1 MFGKNNKKMR
11 DLEQREKVTYY
22 GIRKFSVGVVSVAIS
37 AAFLLSGQTR
47 YVLADEQPAIESR
60 NDKQLVISK
69 QEHADDGVNSKA
81 NNTQSVS
88 KQATNTQLVT
98 GQVVHTSFP
107 KGVANQTTSSFV
119 DSATQRK
126 ENNAENQNA
135 IKVVNGYDSTDKNP
149 SGAQVQKAAPVA
161 EKHSDKTQ
169 SAKEQTDSHADK
181 TKANQSEKDEKGSTS
196 KRMTEAQRKDLTQAV
211 QSLKQQIEGLK
222 TEDKKAVEEIVAAY
236 IGAQAVLSDVNVN
249 QTVGH
254 AALESLKRTQSLA
267 KQLVTLSHFQ
277 SRSAQTGDKYDV
289 SDILNRASAHLR
301 QERSIGQAQGN
312 REYNE
317 KLLGSYTELG
327 GGGSGY
333 DLYTQIFRNK
343 RNGLFGQ
350 DPNFD
355 GMNISNAER
364 DVWARVTPLED
375 GSGYSWEINF
385 NLGRNEH
392 QHPKY
397 FFTVPKNQ
405 KITKAT
411 VIYRENDDKYKT
423 FAANGENALKTIF
436 RDDIKRIE
444 DTQAEFSDDLNKTPG
459 DDGNF
464 ASLVYPANNGKW
476 VNQREITD
484 PKMHPEWKDRLDQDA
499 KRRDQLISKIKD
511 NSQTVYF
518 IQPHNGKNGYSVRFE
533 TKGRLERDKNT
544 RKYYLAGFRSQEYN
558 TYNLTLQMYG
568 RLDSDISVIEK
579 YPLHVRRNGR
589 FYINQG
595 KAINCDNVYRLKEN
609 GQKVDFSF
617 WGDIDK
623 AKREGKYKPGD
634 FGKFSD
640 AKGEDLIDSGYMV
653 LNGGKNGQDAHS
665 DIGKLDLNRYLAGE
679 HSDSWKD
686 PSGKAKW
693 GEGDLTWTVYDN
705 KGHEHLLSDANTP
718 GVNHF
723 QFKRMQTVNGKTE
736 TELYN
741 IMFVIKP
748 KTPSLSQEERVGKR
762 LPLKLTNAAG
772 TYKNLVASNGTKGVP
787 MVLYKNVN
795 GRFEPMQE
803 EYKETVTET
812 TYNDQ
817 GKPTTIKKQ
826 VTKKRDLQVLANDK
840 GEAVFK
846 NILIED
852 GATYAVKTVVYEK
865 QEYIDQDG
873 STKQKVE
880 SDLSNEHLAK
890 IYTPTLAET
899 EKTAVNDAVNV
910 QKNDTDNLLTPEEAN
925 EIKSKII
932 KNLKGKFGKDYDK
945 EVENV
950 QVITKKVERN
960 KNAFPEAYDANKLLG
975 NQDTAEAGDAF
986 IWYRDGGVVK
996 ITRDLTIRMK
1006 PAEVKPLEGNS
1017 VQAGAT
1023 KIKLANFSTGAEGI
1037 TLFGKDYKQ
1046 SQLKLENG
1054 KWTIDSAHNAAG
1066 IQSVD
1071 KNADGTLTV
1080 TFNESLN
1087 QGTRIITQVTD
1098 GKDDK
1103 KPFRSEVKQA
1113 AVVARTDKAIYPKQV
1128 TAGVSQWNK
1137 DTKKLTD
1144 AAKKKVIADLEQ
1156 KITGLNG
1163 NVKVTINDEL
1173 ISLGDTHFISV
1184 NATYPDGNKDSRS
1197 VQLILTDDVPA
1208 KVTMKATDNKVT
1220 VQNQV
1225 ITVQAN
1231 QAFSFQASAVDEHSH
1246 IVHDVRTENR
1256 PSWLNSNEGTAQ
1268 SEYNAA
1274 THNQRNT
1281 KGSDKVPYV
1290 VTLSGT
1296 APMKPGTHVFTVKT
1310 WDGANPENSGSQ
1322 QVTLKV
1328 EARPLTGA
1336 TQTVEVNDTN
1346 ALSKLTPESFV
1357 PQNVKTGLG
1366 NGVTYTWN
1374 NGKAPTNATI
1384 NTTGQTV
1391 EIQATF
1397 ADHSPSTT
1405 IQGKLIVQDTK
1416 LAQLD
1421 VVAEKG
1427 AKVEHG
1433 TAVQT
1438 VATNVQNF
1446 PGNPPTLTTYV
1457 NEPMIVHVKVKDNS
1471 NKITD
1476 AKLNGNSSFVQS
1488 DDREYQKNNRAKK
1501 GSAKDPYTIT
1511 FTGTP
1516 TTKGTKNTRIDTWD
1530 GANTQG
1536 WVPLN
1541 IVTKEQAAQFD
1552 GQAVSGD
1559 TQRVEVNASTADLK
1573 PENFVSAA
1581 TKALYKKATGG
1592 VTYTFTQGKLTN
1604 NTVTSGQGQ
1613 DVSITAT
1620 FSDHSTR
1627 TITGKLVVFD
1637 QTNPTA
1643 DITVSSTALG
1653 QAPHI
1658 EDKNGV
1664 KEVHVYGTEDFT
1676 IKVQAHDNSGKVAE
1690 IALVQNGK
1698 PGSYPFPLTSQT
1710 SGVGSSAQP
1719 KVLTL
1724 TGATGKNTN
1733 NQSDSTQ
1740 LSEGAQWNNRAIQV
1754 KDGSNHT
1761 TIINLRVINH
1771 QQTTKY
1777 DPQVQAVT
1785 VKASAKAL
1793 PEAKSAISNVKSLP
1807 NGAQYTWVNGSPVT
1821 QSGKRQVKVTYPDGS
1836 SDTVDVTVTYQDD
1849 VAPTITFPTSH
1860 TYEGVAVT
1868 HFYRGEPVDIT
1879 IHATDAD
1886 SNMKKLWLSNGDI
1899 HRTERQI
1906 GEDIKGLNVQSQL
1919 NGKNASYHIT
1929 GTVPTDFDDRY
1940 TVGNNQ
1946 AVGAKKFTRLFNAED
1961 QNGNKSAID
1970 NSTKFMYIVHER
1982 AEKYTASYG
1991 QLPITVG
1998 TKSASHSSI
2007 EFKDISKGR
2016 LFAGE
2021 VANSSY
2027 KAVEKT
2033 VDKPNGTTFTLMN
2046 PVDGVQIDSTTGKL
2060 TLQGQAKQVGQT
2072 IPIKVKVTYSDKSF
2086 DIVDVSMKIRDDI
2099 PADVQY
2105 EAGKG
2110 SQVNG
2115 TTVTVYANEAFEF
2128 KANVTDNTGIVYDAE
2143 YNGDNLSWLNNDKQT
2158 YQAKYKQD
2166 TNGKRNTLGSKEHP
2180 YVLTFTGTAPN
2191 VKNTTHQGKIRTW
2204 DYQDAN
2210 SGAESGFTLVVKSQ
2224 SENYT
2229 DHSDLKSKLQG
2240 TSQDV
2245 EVNNEHPVQPNAEQS
2260 VSQTTKEM
2268 LKDKGVTY
2276 SWKTNHVPDTQTVG
2290 EKTGIVVVTFKD
2302 GSTLDISN
2310 AKVNV
2315 KDTVK
2320 PVITGWSISSDWKGE
2335 QPEIEDKNGVKEIH
2349 VYGTENF
2356 TLTVRATDNSGLV
2369 QSIGVV
2375 HNGKAGTLG
2384 FTTKDTL
2391 TGTGTTADP
2400 KQLTMIGATGPNIKD
2415 KDGYS
2420 NRTFKVTD
2428 AAGNS
2433 VEQQFKIVVHQQ
2445 TTKYEA
2451 TVAAGVIEKDYGAT
2465 LTEEEI
2471 KAKVSVPQYSQ
2482 GKPAYQVSLA
2492 GKLPST
2498 TSAGNH
2504 QVDVKV
2510 TYPDGSTDIVQVPVS
2525 IKAQPQKDAYELTY
2539 APEQVEPGKSL
2550 TTQVPTLKKGNE
2562 TIASQTGIVTSYS
2575 IAEDLKT
2582 KGYSVTN
2589 EGRLTI
2595 PASESATKVGQK
2607 LAIAVQVTYRDG
2619 TTENT
2624 IAQVS
2629 VTSPNKIDRTND
2641 KNAPIPSG
2649 YLRVTLQAGEG
2660 TIYQGDAQAK
2670 TYDVK
2675 VNTALESADYPQ
2687 VTSQANYRPYQWSV
2701 AAGTLITETMDPD
2714 KNNQVTI
2721 ESTAT
2726 LKTAVTIEP
2735 RYGTEKGAIGETII
2749 IGSPTFYKEN
2759 NGQVTTDVDQVLDRR
2774 MQYTLD
2780 KANDHVTIDA
2790 STGVIHYTPIASELN
2805 GKDEETVTI
2814 PVTVTYD
2821 DRSIDK
2827 VNVTVTIKRAT
2838 SAEPTVSTV
2847 HTQSKE
2853 ISGTGVDGSTVKVTI
2868 PGVDQPIETTVA
2880 NGKWSVNVPTGKKL
2894 TAGEKI
2900 QVTQTEVD
2908 KKVSGT
2914 VEKAISKAKA
2924 EDYVTPVKT
2933 TVNNPS
2939 QLTEEDKGKIKT
2951 AIKTSNPEIKAD
2963 DKITIG
2969 DNGNT
2974 TIEFPDGSKK
2984 VTPTKDLVVERATS
2998 AEPTV
3003 STVHTQSKEIS
3014 GTGVDGSTVKV
3025 TIPGVDQP
3033 IETTV
3038 ANGKWSV
3045 NVPTGKKLTAGE
3057 KIQVTQTEPNKK
3069 PKVKTVKVVGVI
3081 YRHGDPLVNEKPMF
3095 NYQTENP
3102 DYTVPNGEDPLGI
3115 HQTSQQKQTTDNLSQ
3130 LEANQRVKA
3139 ASRKKVL
3146 PNTGSHASQT
3156 WGGWILTLGGLI
3168 TLLAGKKRKKED
3180 E

>member
-60 NDKQLVISK
+60 NNKQLVISK
-69 QEHADDGVNSKA
+69 QEQADDGVNSKA

-98 GQVVHTSFP
+98 GQ
-107 KGVANQTTSSFV
+107 
-119 DSATQRK
+119 
-126 ENNAENQNA
+126 
-135 IKVVNGYDSTDKNP
+135 TDKIS
-149 SGAQVQKAAPVA
+149 SGAQVKKAAPVA

-169 SAKEQTDSHADK
+169 SAKEQTDSLADK

-355 GMNISNAER
+355 GMNISNAEK

-375 GSGYSWEINF
+375 GSGYSWEIHF
-385 NLGRNEH
+385 NLGRNDH

-411 VIYRENDDKYKT
+411 VVYRENDDKYKT

-436 RDDIKRIE
+436 QSDIKRIE

-476 VNQREITD
+476 VNQHEITD

-499 KRRDQLISKIKD
+499 KRRNQLINKIKD

-533 TKGRLERDKNT
+533 TKGPLERDKNT

-812 TYNDQ
+812 TYNEQ

-826 VTKKRDLQVLANDK
+826 VTKKRDLQVVANDK

-880 SDLSNEHLAK
+880 SDLSKEYLAK

-910 QKNDTDNLLTPEEAN
+910 QKHDTDNLLTSEEAN

-932 KNLKGKFGKDYDK
+932 KNLKTKFGKDYDK

-1006 PAEVKPLEGNS
+1006 PAEVKPLVGNS

-1023 KIKLANFSTGAEGI
+1023 KIKLANFATGAEGI
-1037 TLFGKDYKQ
+1037 TIFRKEFKQ
-1046 SQLKLENG
+1046 SQLKLKNG
-1054 KWTIDSAHNAAG
+1054 KWTIDPTHNNAG

-1087 QGTRIITQVTD
+1087 QGTTIITQVTD
-1098 GKDDK
+1098 GNDDK

-1113 AVVARTDKAIYPKQV
+1113 AVVARTDKATYPQQV

-1144 AAKKKVIADLEQ
+1144 EAKKKVIADLEQ

-1163 NVKVTINDEL
+1163 NVKVTINDQL

-1184 NATYPDGNKDSRS
+1184 NATYPDGNQDSHS

-1246 IVHDVRTENR
+1246 VVHDVRTENR
-1256 PSWLNSNEGTAQ
+1256 PSWLNSNEGTVQ
-1268 SEYNAA
+1268 SDYNKA
-1274 THNQRNT
+1274 TNKKRNT
-1281 KGSDKVPYV
+1281 KGSDKAPYV

-1457 NEPMIVHVKVKDNS
+1457 NEPMTVHVKVTDNS
-1471 NKITD
+1471 NKVTD

-1488 DDREYQKNNRAKK
+1488 NDREYQKNNRSKK

-1516 TTKGTKNTRIDTWD
+1516 TTKGTNNTRIDTWD

-1559 TQRVEVNASTADLK
+1559 TQRVEVNASTTNLK

-1604 NTVTSGQGQ
+1604 NTVTSAQGQ

-1785 VKASAKAL
+1785 VKASTKAL
-1793 PEAKSAISNVKSLP
+1793 PEAKSAISNVKALP

-1836 SDTVDVTVTYQDD
+1836 SDTVDVIVTYQDD

-1879 IHATDAD
+1879 INATDAD

-2838 SAEPTVSTV
+2838 SAEPTPVAP

-2853 ISGTGVDGSTVKVTI
+2853 ITGTGEKGAKISVAFPGGKTATGQVDEHGKFKV
-2868 PGVDQPIETTVA
+2868 G
-2880 NGKWSVNVPTGKKL
+2880 VPTGVSL
-2894 TAGEKI
+2894 TKDQEI
-2900 QVTQTEVD
+2900 TVTQTETNKKPTSKTVKVVPSQADGLKKPTEKVWVDND
-2908 KKVSGT
+2908 KKLSPSEQKSVKDKVEELNKKDNQKPT
-2914 VEKAISKAKA
+2914 V
-2924 EDYVTPVKT
+2924 
-2933 TVNNPS
+2933 TV
-2939 QLTEEDKGKIKT
+2939 
-2951 AIKTSNPEIKAD
+2951 
-2963 DKITIG
+2963 G
-2969 DNGNT
+2969 DNGET
-2974 TIEFPDGSKK
+2974 TVVFPDGSQA
-2984 VTPTKDLVVERATS
+2984 TIPGNELVQEKGQS
-2998 AEPTV
+2998 AEPTPV
-3003 STVHTQSKEIS
+3003 APHTQSKEIT
-3014 GTGVDGSTVKV
+3014 GTG
-3025 TIPGVDQP
+3025 
-3033 IETTV
+3033 
-3038 ANGKWSV
+3038 
-3045 NVPTGKKLTAGE
+3045 E
-3057 KIQVTQTEPNKK
+3057 KGAK
-3069 PKVKTVKVVGVI
+3069 
-3081 YRHGDPLVNEKPMF
+3081 
-3095 NYQTENP
+3095 
-3102 DYTVPNGEDPLGI
+3102 
-3115 HQTSQQKQTTDNLSQ
+3115 
-3130 LEANQRVKA
+3130 
-3139 ASRKKVL
+3139 
-3146 PNTGSHASQT
+3146 
-3156 WGGWILTLGGLI
+3156 
-3168 TLLAGKKRKKED
+3168 
-3180 E
+3180 

>member
-22 GIRKFSVGVVSVAIS
+22 GIRKFTVGVVSVAIS

-60 NDKQLVISK
+60 NNKQLVISK

-98 GQVVHTSFP
+98 GQ
-107 KGVANQTTSSFV
+107 
-119 DSATQRK
+119 
-126 ENNAENQNA
+126 
-135 IKVVNGYDSTDKNP
+135 TDKIS
-149 SGAQVQKAAPVA
+149 SGAQVKKAAPVA

-169 SAKEQTDSHADK
+169 SAKEQTDSLADK

-289 SDILNRASAHLR
+289 SDILNRASEHLR
-301 QERSIGQAQGN
+301 QERSIGQTRGN

-355 GMNISNAER
+355 GMNIANAEK

-375 GSGYSWEINF
+375 GSGYFWEINF

-411 VIYRENDDKYKT
+411 VVYRENDDKYKT

-436 RDDIKRIE
+436 QSDIKRIE

-476 VNQREITD
+476 VNQHEITD

-499 KRRDQLISKIKD
+499 KRRNQLINKIKD

-533 TKGRLERDKNT
+533 TKGPLERDKNT

-640 AKGEDLIDSGYMV
+640 AKGEDLIDSSYMV

-880 SDLSNEHLAK
+880 SDLSNKHVAK

-910 QKNDTDNLLTPEEAN
+910 QKNDKDNLLTPEEAN
-925 EIKSKII
+925 EIKAKII
-932 KNLKGKFGKDYDK
+932 NNLKAKFGKDYDK

-960 KNAFPEAYDANKLLG
+960 KNAFPEAYDAHKLLG

-986 IWYRDGGVVK
+986 ICYKDGGVVK

-1023 KIKLANFSTGAEGI
+1023 KIKLANFATGAEGI

-1066 IQSVD
+1066 IKSVD

-1080 TFNESLN
+1080 TFNEALN
-1087 QGTRIITQVTD
+1087 QGTTITTQVTD
-1098 GKDDK
+1098 GNDDK

-1113 AVVARTDKAIYPKQV
+1113 TVVARTDKAIYPTQV

-1137 DTKKLTD
+1137 DTQKLTD

-1163 NVKVTINDEL
+1163 DVKVTINDQL

-1256 PSWLNSNEGTAQ
+1256 PSWLNSNEGTVQ

-1281 KGSDKVPYV
+1281 KGSDKAPYV

-1328 EARPLTGA
+1328 EVRPLTGA
-1336 TQTVEVNDTN
+1336 TQTVEVNDAN

-1366 NGVTYTWN
+1366 NGVTYTWK

-1457 NEPMIVHVKVKDNS
+1457 NEPMIVRVKVTDNS

-1581 TKALYKKATGG
+1581 TKALYKKATGA

-1643 DITVSSTALG
+1643 DITVSSTAPG
-1653 QAPHI
+1653 QAPRI

-1676 IKVQAHDNSGKVAE
+1676 ITVQAQDNSGKVAE

-1698 PGSYPFPLTSQT
+1698 PGSYPFPLTQQT

-1771 QQTTKY
+1771 HQTTKY

-1785 VKASAKAL
+1785 VKASTKAL

-1886 SNMKKLWLSNGDI
+1886 SNMKKLWLSNGDM

-1929 GTVPTDFDDRY
+1929 GTVPTDFADRY

-1961 QNGNKSAID
+1961 QNGNQSVID
-1970 NSTKFMYIVHER
+1970 NSTKFIYIVHER
-1982 AEKYTASYG
+1982 AEKYKASYG

-2046 PVDGVQIDSTTGKL
+2046 PVDGVQIDSKTGKL

-2180 YVLTFTGTAPN
+2180 YVLTFKGTAPN

-2276 SWKTNHVPDTQTVG
+2276 SWKTNHVPDTRTVG

-2320 PVITGWSISSDWKGE
+2320 PVITRWSISSDWKGE
-2335 QPEIEDKNGVKEIH
+2335 QPKIEDKNGVKEIH

-2356 TLTVRATDNSGLV
+2356 TLTVKATDNSGLV
-2369 QSIGVV
+2369 QSIGAV

-2400 KQLTMIGATGPNIKD
+2400 KQLTMIGATGANIKD

-2451 TVAAGVIEKDYGAT
+2451 TVAAGAIEKDYGAT

-2471 KAKVSVPQYSQ
+2471 KAKVSVPQYPQ
-2482 GKPAYQVSLA
+2482 GKTAYRVSLA
-2492 GKLPST
+2492 GQLPST

-2550 TTQVPTLKKGNE
+2550 TTKVPTLKKGNE
-2562 TIASQTGIVTSYS
+2562 TIVSKTGIVTSYS

-2607 LAIAVQVTYRDG
+2607 LAIAVQVTYHDG
-2619 TTENT
+2619 TTEKT

-2675 VNTALESADYPQ
+2675 VNTALEPADYPQ
-2687 VTSQANYRPYQWSV
+2687 VKSQTNYRPYKWSV
-2701 AAGTLITETMDPD
+2701 AAGTVITETMDPD

-2721 ESTAT
+2721 ESKAT

-2735 RYGTEKGAIGETII
+2735 RYGTEKGTIGETII

-2759 NGQVTTDVDQVLDRR
+2759 NGQVTTDVAQGLDRR

-2838 SAEPTVSTV
+2838 SAEPNPVAP
-2847 HTQSKE
+2847 HTQSKK
-2853 ISGTGVDGSTVKVTI
+2853 ITGTGVAGAEIVVEF
-2868 PGVDQPIETTVA
+2868 PG
-2880 NGKWSVNVPTGKKL
+2880 GK
-2894 TAGEKI
+2894 TA
-2900 QVTQTEVD
+2900 
-2908 KKVSGT
+2908 
-2914 VEKAISKAKA
+2914 
-2924 EDYVTPVKT
+2924 
-2933 TVNNPS
+2933 
-2939 QLTEEDKGKIKT
+2939 KGKV
-2951 AIKTSNPEIKAD
+2951 
-2963 DKITIG
+2963 G
-2969 DNGNT
+2969 DNGDFSIT
-2974 TIEFPDGSKK
+2974 VPDD
-2984 VTPTKDLVVERATS
+2984 V
-2998 AEPTV
+2998 
-3003 STVHTQSKEIS
+3003 
-3014 GTGVDGSTVKV
+3014 
-3025 TIPGVDQP
+3025 
-3033 IETTV
+3033 
-3038 ANGKWSV
+3038 
-3045 NVPTGKKLTAGE
+3045 KLTTGQDI
-3057 KIQVTQTEPNKK
+3057 KVTQTEPNKK
-3069 PKVKTVKVVGVI
+3069 PKVKTVQVVPSQADGLKKPQTKEWVDNPNSLTPTEKETVKGKVEEANKNGDQKPTVTVGA
-3081 YRHGDPLVNEKPMF
+3081 
-3095 NYQTENP
+3095 
-3102 DYTVPNGEDPLGI
+3102 NGETTVEFPDGSKATIPGNELVQEKG
-3115 HQTSQQKQTTDNLSQ
+3115 QSQEPNPVAPHTQS
-3130 LEANQRVKA
+3130 
-3139 ASRKKVL
+3139 KKI
-3146 PNTGSHASQT
+3146 TGT
-3156 WGGWILTLGGLI
+3156 G
-3168 TLLAGKKRKKED
+3168 
-3180 E
+3180 

>member
-22 GIRKFSVGVVSVAIS
+22 GIRKFTVGVVSVAIS

-60 NDKQLVISK
+60 NNKQLVISK

-98 GQVVHTSFP
+98 GQ
-107 KGVANQTTSSFV
+107 
-119 DSATQRK
+119 
-126 ENNAENQNA
+126 
-135 IKVVNGYDSTDKNP
+135 TDKIS
-149 SGAQVQKAAPVA
+149 SGAQVKKAAHVA

-169 SAKEQTDSHADK
+169 SAKEQTDSLADK

-289 SDILNRASAHLR
+289 SDILNRASEHLR
-301 QERSIGQAQGN
+301 QERSIGQTRGN

-355 GMNISNAER
+355 GMNIANAEK

-375 GSGYSWEINF
+375 GSGYFWEINF

-411 VIYRENDDKYKT
+411 VVYRENDDKYKT

-444 DTQAEFSDDLNKTPG
+444 DTQAEFSDNLNKTPG

-476 VNQREITD
+476 VDQYEITD

-499 KRRDQLISKIKD
+499 KRRDQLINKIKD

-518 IQPHNGKNGYSVRFE
+518 IQPHNGKNGYSIRFE
-533 TKGRLERDKNT
+533 TKGPLERDKNT

-679 HSDSWKD
+679 HSDSWKA

-910 QKNDTDNLLTPEEAN
+910 QKNDKDNLLTPEEAN
-925 EIKSKII
+925 EITTKII
-932 KNLKGKFGKDYDK
+932 NNLKAKFGKDYDK
-945 EVENV
+945 EVEKV

-960 KNAFPEAYDANKLLG
+960 KNAFPEAYDAHKLLG

-1037 TLFGKDYKQ
+1037 TIFGKEFKQ
-1046 SQLKLENG
+1046 SQLKLKNG

-1087 QGTRIITQVTD
+1087 QGTTIITQVTD
-1098 GKDDK
+1098 GNDDK

-1113 AVVARTDKAIYPKQV
+1113 AVVARTDKATYPQQV

-1144 AAKKKVIADLEQ
+1144 EAKKKVIADLEQ

-1163 NVKVTINDEL
+1163 NVKVTINDQL

-1184 NATYPDGNKDSRS
+1184 NATYPDGNQDSHS

-1246 IVHDVRTENR
+1246 VVHDVRTENR
-1256 PSWLNSNEGTAQ
+1256 PSWLNSNEGTVQ
-1268 SEYNAA
+1268 SDYNKA
-1274 THNQRNT
+1274 TNKKRNT

-1698 PGSYPFPLTSQT
+1698 PGSYPFPLTQQT

-1785 VKASAKAL
+1785 VKASTKAL

-1836 SDTVDVTVTYQDD
+1836 SDTVNVTVTYQDD

-1886 SNMKKLWLSNGDI
+1886 SNMKKLWLSNGDM

-1929 GTVPTDFDDRY
+1929 GTVPTDFADRY

-1961 QNGNKSAID
+1961 QNGNQSAID

-1982 AEKYTASYG
+1982 AEKYKASYG

-1998 TKSASHSSI
+1998 TKSASQSSI

-2060 TLQGQAKQVGQT
+2060 TLQGQAKQVGKT
-2072 IPIKVKVTYSDKSF
+2072 IPIQVKVTYSDKSF

-2166 TNGKRNTLGSKEHP
+2166 TGGKRNTLGSKEHP

-2276 SWKTNHVPDTQTVG
+2276 SWKTNHVPDTRTVG

-2320 PVITGWSISSDWKGE
+2320 PVITGWSISSDWKGD
-2335 QPEIEDKNGVKEIH
+2335 QPKIEDKNGVKEIH

-2356 TLTVRATDNSGLV
+2356 TLTVKATDNSGLV
-2369 QSIGVV
+2369 QSIDVV
-2375 HNGKAGTLG
+2375 HNGKAVTLG

-2391 TGTGTTADP
+2391 TGTGTTANP

-2451 TVAAGVIEKDYGAT
+2451 TVAAGAIEKDYGAT

-2562 TIASQTGIVTSYS
+2562 TIVSKTGIVTSYS

-2607 LAIAVQVTYRDG
+2607 LAIAVQVTYHDG
-2619 TTENT
+2619 TTEKT

-2675 VNTALESADYPQ
+2675 VNTALEPADYPQ
-2687 VTSQANYRPYQWSV
+2687 VKSQTNYRPYKWSV
-2701 AAGTLITETMDPD
+2701 AAGTVITETMDPD

-2721 ESTAT
+2721 ESKAT

-2735 RYGTEKGAIGETII
+2735 RYGTEKGTIGETII

-2853 ISGTGVDGSTVKVTI
+2853 ISGTGVAGAEIVVEFPGGKTAKGKVGDNGDFSITVPDDV
-2868 PGVDQPIETTVA
+2868 
-2880 NGKWSVNVPTGKKL
+2880 KL
-2894 TAGEKI
+2894 TTGQDIK
-2900 QVTQTEVD
+2900 VTQTEPN
-2908 KKVSGT
+2908 KKP
-2914 VEKAISKAKA
+2914 K
-2924 EDYVTPVKT
+2924 VKT
-2933 TVNNPS
+2933 VQVVPS
-2939 QLTEEDKGKIKT
+2939 QADGLKKPQTKEWVDNPNSLTPTEKETVKGKVEEANK
-2951 AIKTSNPEIKAD
+2951 N
-2963 DKITIG
+2963 G
-2969 DNGNT
+2969 DQKPTVTVGANGET
-2974 TIEFPDGSKK
+2974 TVEFPDGSKA
-2984 VTPTKDLVVERATS
+2984 TIPGNELVQEKGQS
-2998 AEPTV
+2998 QEPTPV
-3003 STVHTQSKEIS
+3003 APHTQSKKIT
-3014 GTGVDGSTVKV
+3014 GTGVAGAEIVVEFPGGKTAKGKVGDNGDFSITVPDDV
-3025 TIPGVDQP
+3025 
-3033 IETTV
+3033 
-3038 ANGKWSV
+3038 
-3045 NVPTGKKLTAGE
+3045 KLTTGQDI
-3057 KIQVTQTEPNKK
+3057 KVTQTEPNKK

-3081 YRHGDPLVNEKPMF
+3081 YRHGDPLVNEKPML

>member
-1 MFGKNNKKMR
+1 MR

-22 GIRKFSVGVVSVAIS
+22 GIRKFTVGVVSVAIS

-60 NDKQLVISK
+60 NNKQLVVSK

-98 GQVVHTSFP
+98 GQ
-107 KGVANQTTSSFV
+107 
-119 DSATQRK
+119 
-126 ENNAENQNA
+126 
-135 IKVVNGYDSTDKNP
+135 TDKIS
-149 SGAQVQKAAPVA
+149 SGAQVKKAAPVA

-169 SAKEQTDSHADK
+169 SAKEQTDSLADK

-289 SDILNRASAHLR
+289 SDILNRASEHLR
-301 QERSIGQAQGN
+301 QERSIGQTRGN

-355 GMNISNAER
+355 GMNIANAEK

-375 GSGYSWEINF
+375 GSGYFWEINF

-411 VIYRENDDKYKT
+411 VVYRENDDKYKT

-910 QKNDTDNLLTPEEAN
+910 QKNDKDNLLTPEEAN
-925 EIKSKII
+925 EIKAKII
-932 KNLKGKFGKDYDK
+932 NNLKAKFGKDYDK

-1006 PAEVKPLEGNS
+1006 PAEVKPLVGNS

-1023 KIKLANFSTGAEGI
+1023 KIKLANFATGAEGI
-1037 TLFGKDYKQ
+1037 TIFGKEFKQ
-1046 SQLKLENG
+1046 SQLKLKNG

-1087 QGTRIITQVTD
+1087 QGTTIITQVTD
-1098 GKDDK
+1098 GNDDK

-1113 AVVARTDKAIYPKQV
+1113 AVVARTDKATYPQQV

-1144 AAKKKVIADLEQ
+1144 EAKKKVIADLEQ

-1163 NVKVTINDEL
+1163 NVKVTINDQL
-1173 ISLGDTHFISV
+1173 ISLGDTHLISV
-1184 NATYPDGNKDSRS
+1184 NATYPDGNQDSHS

-1246 IVHDVRTENR
+1246 VVHDVRTENR
-1256 PSWLNSNEGTAQ
+1256 PSWLNSNEGTVQ
-1268 SEYNAA
+1268 SDYNKA
-1274 THNQRNT
+1274 TNKKRNT

-1516 TTKGTKNTRIDTWD
+1516 TTKGTNNTRIDTWD
-1530 GANTQG
+1530 GANKQG

-1559 TQRVEVNASTADLK
+1559 TQRVEVNASTTNLK

-1581 TKALYKKATGG
+1581 TKALYAKATGR

-1604 NTVTSGQGQ
+1604 NTVTSAQGQ

-1643 DITVSSTALG
+1643 DITVSSTAPG
-1653 QAPHI
+1653 QAPRI

-1676 IKVQAHDNSGKVAE
+1676 ITVQAQDNSGKVAE

-1698 PGSYPFPLTSQT
+1698 PGSYPFPLTQQT

-1785 VKASAKAL
+1785 VKASTKAL

-1886 SNMKKLWLSNGDI
+1886 SNMKKLWLSNGDM

-1929 GTVPTDFDDRY
+1929 GTVPTDFADRY

-1961 QNGNKSAID
+1961 QNGNQSVID
-1970 NSTKFMYIVHER
+1970 NSTKFIYIVHER
-1982 AEKYTASYG
+1982 AEKYKASYG

-2021 VANSSY
+2021 VANS
-2027 KAVEKT
+2027 
-2033 VDKPNGTTFTLMN
+2033 
-2046 PVDGVQIDSTTGKL
+2046 
-2060 TLQGQAKQVGQT
+2060 
-2072 IPIKVKVTYSDKSF
+2072 
-2086 DIVDVSMKIRDDI
+2086 
-2099 PADVQY
+2099 
-2105 EAGKG
+2105 
-2110 SQVNG
+2110 
-2115 TTVTVYANEAFEF
+2115 
-2128 KANVTDNTGIVYDAE
+2128 
-2143 YNGDNLSWLNNDKQT
+2143 
-2158 YQAKYKQD
+2158 
-2166 TNGKRNTLGSKEHP
+2166 
-2180 YVLTFTGTAPN
+2180 
-2191 VKNTTHQGKIRTW
+2191 
-2204 DYQDAN
+2204 
-2210 SGAESGFTLVVKSQ
+2210 
-2224 SENYT
+2224 
-2229 DHSDLKSKLQG
+2229 
-2240 TSQDV
+2240 
-2245 EVNNEHPVQPNAEQS
+2245 
-2260 VSQTTKEM
+2260 
-2268 LKDKGVTY
+2268 
-2276 SWKTNHVPDTQTVG
+2276 
-2290 EKTGIVVVTFKD
+2290 
-2302 GSTLDISN
+2302 
-2310 AKVNV
+2310 
-2315 KDTVK
+2315 
-2320 PVITGWSISSDWKGE
+2320 
-2335 QPEIEDKNGVKEIH
+2335 
-2349 VYGTENF
+2349 
-2356 TLTVRATDNSGLV
+2356 
-2369 QSIGVV
+2369 
-2375 HNGKAGTLG
+2375 
-2384 FTTKDTL
+2384 
-2391 TGTGTTADP
+2391 
-2400 KQLTMIGATGPNIKD
+2400 
-2415 KDGYS
+2415 
-2420 NRTFKVTD
+2420 
-2428 AAGNS
+2428 
-2433 VEQQFKIVVHQQ
+2433 
-2445 TTKYEA
+2445 
-2451 TVAAGVIEKDYGAT
+2451 
-2465 LTEEEI
+2465 
-2471 KAKVSVPQYSQ
+2471 
-2482 GKPAYQVSLA
+2482 
-2492 GKLPST
+2492 
-2498 TSAGNH
+2498 
-2504 QVDVKV
+2504 
-2510 TYPDGSTDIVQVPVS
+2510 
-2525 IKAQPQKDAYELTY
+2525 
-2539 APEQVEPGKSL
+2539 
-2550 TTQVPTLKKGNE
+2550 
-2562 TIASQTGIVTSYS
+2562 
-2575 IAEDLKT
+2575 
-2582 KGYSVTN
+2582 
-2589 EGRLTI
+2589 
-2595 PASESATKVGQK
+2595 
-2607 LAIAVQVTYRDG
+2607 
-2619 TTENT
+2619 
-2624 IAQVS
+2624 
-2629 VTSPNKIDRTND
+2629 
-2641 KNAPIPSG
+2641 
-2649 YLRVTLQAGEG
+2649 
-2660 TIYQGDAQAK
+2660 
-2670 TYDVK
+2670 
-2675 VNTALESADYPQ
+2675 
-2687 VTSQANYRPYQWSV
+2687 
-2701 AAGTLITETMDPD
+2701 
-2714 KNNQVTI
+2714 
-2721 ESTAT
+2721 
-2726 LKTAVTIEP
+2726 
-2735 RYGTEKGAIGETII
+2735 
-2749 IGSPTFYKEN
+2749 
-2759 NGQVTTDVDQVLDRR
+2759 
-2774 MQYTLD
+2774 
-2780 KANDHVTIDA
+2780 
-2790 STGVIHYTPIASELN
+2790 
-2805 GKDEETVTI
+2805 
-2814 PVTVTYD
+2814 
-2821 DRSIDK
+2821 
-2827 VNVTVTIKRAT
+2827 
-2838 SAEPTVSTV
+2838 
-2847 HTQSKE
+2847 
-2853 ISGTGVDGSTVKVTI
+2853 
-2868 PGVDQPIETTVA
+2868 
-2880 NGKWSVNVPTGKKL
+2880 
-2894 TAGEKI
+2894 
-2900 QVTQTEVD
+2900 
-2908 KKVSGT
+2908 
-2914 VEKAISKAKA
+2914 
-2924 EDYVTPVKT
+2924 
-2933 TVNNPS
+2933 
-2939 QLTEEDKGKIKT
+2939 
-2951 AIKTSNPEIKAD
+2951 
-2963 DKITIG
+2963 
-2969 DNGNT
+2969 
-2974 TIEFPDGSKK
+2974 
-2984 VTPTKDLVVERATS
+2984 
-2998 AEPTV
+2998 
-3003 STVHTQSKEIS
+3003 
-3014 GTGVDGSTVKV
+3014 
-3025 TIPGVDQP
+3025 
-3033 IETTV
+3033 
-3038 ANGKWSV
+3038 
-3045 NVPTGKKLTAGE
+3045 
-3057 KIQVTQTEPNKK
+3057 
-3069 PKVKTVKVVGVI
+3069 
-3081 YRHGDPLVNEKPMF
+3081 
-3095 NYQTENP
+3095 
-3102 DYTVPNGEDPLGI
+3102 
-3115 HQTSQQKQTTDNLSQ
+3115 
-3130 LEANQRVKA
+3130 
-3139 ASRKKVL
+3139 
-3146 PNTGSHASQT
+3146 
-3156 WGGWILTLGGLI
+3156 
-3168 TLLAGKKRKKED
+3168 
-3180 E
+3180 

>member
-37 AAFLLSGQTR
+37 AAFLLSGQTS
-47 YVLADEQPAIESR
+47 YVLADEQPAVESR
-60 NDKQLVISK
+60 NDNQLVISK
-69 QEHADDGVNSKA
+69 QEHADDGVNFKA

-88 KQATNTQLVT
+88 KQATNTQPAT
-98 GQVVHTSFP
+98 GQVVHTSLP

-135 IKVVNGYDSTDKNP
+135 INGYDSTDKNP
-149 SGAQVQKAAPVA
+149 SGAQVKKAAPVA

-169 SAKEQTDSHADK
+169 SAKEQTDSLADK

-196 KRMTEAQRKDLTQAV
+196 KRMTEAQRKDLIQAV
-211 QSLKQQIEGLK
+211 QSLKRQIEGLK

-254 AALESLKRTQSLA
+254 AALESLKRAQSLA

-289 SDILNRASAHLR
+289 SDILNRASAHWQ
-301 QERSIGQAQGN
+301 QERSVGQTRGN

-317 KLLGSYTELG
+317 TLLGSYTELG

-355 GMNISNAER
+355 GMNISNAEK

-375 GSGYSWEINF
+375 GSGYSWEIHF

-411 VIYRENDDKYKT
+411 VVYRENNDKYET

-436 RDDIKRIE
+436 QADIKRIE

-476 VNQREITD
+476 VDQYEITD
-484 PKMHPEWKDRLDQDA
+484 PKMHPEWKGRLDQDA
-499 KRRDQLISKIKD
+499 KRRDQLINKIKD

-518 IQPHNGKNGYSVRFE
+518 IQPHNGKNGYSIRFE
-533 TKGRLERDKNT
+533 TKGPLERDKNT

-595 KAINCDNVYRLKEN
+595 KALNCDNVFRLKEN

-617 WGDIDK
+617 WGDIDT
-623 AKREGKYKPGD
+623 AKKEGKYKPGD

-653 LNGGKNGQDAHS
+653 LNGGKNGKDAHS

-686 PSGKAKW
+686 PSGKNKW
-693 GEGDLTWTVYDN
+693 GEGDLTWKVYDN

-718 GVNHF
+718 GVNRF
-723 QFKRMQTVNGKTE
+723 QFKRIQTVNGKTE

-748 KTPSLSQEERVGKR
+748 KTPSLLQEERVGKR

-772 TYKNLVASNGTKGVP
+772 TRKNLVASNGTKGVP

-803 EYKETVTET
+803 DYTETVTET
-812 TYNDQ
+812 TYDEQ
-817 GKPTTIKKQ
+817 GKPTTTKKQ
-826 VTKKRDLQVLANDK
+826 VTKKRDLQVVANDK

-865 QEYIDQDG
+865 REYIDQDG

-925 EIKSKII
+925 EITNKII
-932 KNLKGKFGKDYDK
+932 NNLKAKFGKDYDK
-945 EVENV
+945 EVEKV

-960 KNAFPEAYDANKLLG
+960 KNAFPEAYDAHKLLG

-1006 PAEVKPLEGNS
+1006 PAEVKPLVGNS

-1023 KIKLANFSTGAEGI
+1023 KIKLANFATGAEGI
-1037 TLFGKDYKQ
+1037 TLFGKDFKQ

-1054 KWTIDSAHNAAG
+1054 KWTIDPANNNAG

-1080 TFNESLN
+1080 TFNEALA
-1087 QGTRIITQVTD
+1087 QGTTIITQVTD
-1098 GKDDK
+1098 GKDNK
-1103 KPFRSEVKQA
+1103 KPFRSEVKKA
-1113 AVVARTDKAIYPKQV
+1113 TVMARTDKAIYPTQV

-1144 AAKKKVIADLEQ
+1144 AAKKKVIADLERN
-1156 KITGLNG
+1156 ITGLNG

-1173 ISLGDTHFISV
+1173 VSIGDTHLISV

-1246 IVHDVRTENR
+1246 VVHDVRTENR
-1256 PSWLNSNEGTAQ
+1256 PSWLNSNEGTVQ
-1268 SEYNAA
+1268 NDYKTA

-1281 KGSDKVPYV
+1281 KGSDKAPYV

-1328 EARPLTGA
+1328 EARSLTGA
-1336 TQTVEVNDTN
+1336 TQTVEVNDAN

-1366 NGVTYTWN
+1366 NGVTYTWK

-1438 VATNVQNF
+1438 VATNVQKF

-1457 NEPMIVHVKVKDNS
+1457 NEPMIVRVKVTDNS
-1471 NKITD
+1471 NKVTD

-1488 DDREYQKNNRAKK
+1488 DDRTYQTNNRAKK

-1559 TQRVEVNASTADLK
+1559 TQRVEVNASTAHLK
-1573 PENFVSAA
+1573 PENFVSTA
-1581 TKALYKKATGG
+1581 TKALYKKAKGG

-1613 DVSITAT
+1613 DVSIIAT

-1643 DITVSSTALG
+1643 DITVSSTAPG
-1653 QAPHI
+1653 QAPRI

-1676 IKVQAHDNSGKVAE
+1676 ITVKAQDNSGEVAE

-1698 PGSYPFPLTSQT
+1698 PGSYPFPLTQQT

-1785 VKASAKAL
+1785 VKASTKAL

-1807 NGAQYTWVNGSPVT
+1807 SGAQYTWVNGSPVT

-1886 SNMKKLWLSNGDI
+1886 SNMKKLWLSDGDMK
-1899 HRTERQI
+1899 RTERQI
-1906 GEDIKGLNVQSQL
+1906 GADVTGLNVQSQL

-1929 GTVPTDFDDRY
+1929 GTVPTDFAERY

-1961 QNGNKSAID
+1961 QNGNQSAID
-1970 NSTKFMYIVHER
+1970 NSTKFIYIVHER

-2007 EFKDISKGR
+2007 QFKDISKGR

-2021 VANSSY
+2021 VANPSY
-2027 KAVEKT
+2027 QAVEKT
-2033 VDKPNGTTFTLMN
+2033 VEKPNGTTFTLVN
-2046 PVDGVQIDSTTGKL
+2046 PVDGVQIDSTTGQL

-2072 IPIKVKVTYSDKSF
+2072 IPIQVKVTYSDQSF
-2086 DIVDVSMKIRDDI
+2086 DIVDVSMKVRDDI

-2110 SQVNG
+2110 SQVKG

-2143 YNGDNLSWLNNDKQT
+2143 YHGDDLSWLHNDKQT

-2166 TNGKRNTLGSKEHP
+2166 TNGKRDTLGSKEHP

-2191 VKNTTHQGKIRTW
+2191 VKKTTNQGKIRTW

-2210 SGAESGFTLVVKSQ
+2210 SGAESRFTLVVKSQ

-2229 DHSDLKSKLQG
+2229 DHIDLKSKLQG

-2276 SWKTNHVPDTQTVG
+2276 SWKTNHVPDTRTVG

-2315 KDTVK
+2315 KDTVN
-2320 PVITGWSISSDWKGE
+2320 PVITEWSISSDWKGE
-2335 QPEIEDKNGVKEIH
+2335 QPKIEDKNGVKEIH

-2369 QSIGVV
+2369 HSIGVV
-2375 HNGKAGTLG
+2375 HNGNAGTLG

-2400 KQLTMIGATGPNIKD
+2400 KQLTMIGATGPNIND

-2428 AAGNS
+2428 AAGHS
-2433 VEQQFKIVVHQQ
+2433 VEQRFKIVVHQQ
-2445 TTKYEA
+2445 TNKYEA
-2451 TVAAGVIEKDYGAT
+2451 TVAAGAIEKDYGAT

-2482 GKPAYQVSLA
+2482 GKTAYRVSLA
-2492 GKLPST
+2492 GQLPST

-2539 APEQVEPGKSL
+2539 ASEQVEPGKSL

-2660 TIYQGDAQAK
+2660 TIYQGNAQAK

-2687 VTSQANYRPYQWSV
+2687 VKSQANYRPYQWSV
-2701 AAGTLITETMDPD
+2701 AAGTVITETMDPD

-2735 RYGTEKGAIGETII
+2735 RYGTKKGTIGETII

-2790 STGVIHYTPIASELN
+2790 STGVINYTPRASDLN

-2838 SAEPTVSTV
+2838 SAKPGIDKAP

-2853 ISGTGVDGSTVKVTI
+2853 ITGTGVDGATVKVTI
-2868 PGVDQPIETTVA
+2868 PGKAPIEAKVTGTSWKAELPEGLTV
-2880 NGKWSVNVPTGKKL
+2880 GTEIS
-2894 TAGEKI
+2894 
-2900 QVTQTEVD
+2900 VTQTEPD
-2908 KKVSGT
+2908 KKVSETETTKVVAPKSDQFATPDKT
-2914 VEKAISKAKA
+2914 VVEHGVGELDEKDKDKIKDAIIDKNK
-2924 EDYVTPVKT
+2924 
-2933 TVNNPS
+2933 
-2939 QLTEEDKGKIKT
+2939 DKGV
-2951 AIKTSNPEIKAD
+2951 S
-2963 DKITIG
+2963 DKGHITIG
-2969 DNGNT
+2969 DNGKT
-2974 TIEFPDGSKK
+2974 TITYDDGSKK
-2984 VTPTKDLVVERATS
+2984 EVSTTDLMTERETS
-2998 AEPTV
+2998 AKPGIDKAP
-3003 STVHTQSKEIS
+3003 HTQSKEIT
-3014 GTGVDGSTVKV
+3014 GTGVDGATVKV
-3025 TIPGVDQP
+3025 TIPGKAP
-3033 IETTV
+3033 IE
-3038 ANGKWSV
+3038 A
-3045 NVPTGKKLTAGE
+3045 
-3057 KIQVTQTEPNKK
+3057 
-3069 PKVKTVKVVGVI
+3069 KV
-3081 YRHGDPLVNEKPMF
+3081 
-3095 NYQTENP
+3095 
-3102 DYTVPNGEDPLGI
+3102 
-3115 HQTSQQKQTTDNLSQ
+3115 
-3130 LEANQRVKA
+3130 
-3139 ASRKKVL
+3139 
-3146 PNTGSHASQT
+3146 
-3156 WGGWILTLGGLI
+3156 
-3168 TLLAGKKRKKED
+3168 
-3180 E
+3180 

>member
-1 MFGKNNKKMR
+1 MR

-37 AAFLLSGQTR
+37 AAFLLSGQTS
-47 YVLADEQPAIESR
+47 YVLADEQPAVESR
-60 NDKQLVISK
+60 NDNQLVISK
-69 QEHADDGVNSKA
+69 QEHADDGVNFKA

-88 KQATNTQLVT
+88 KQATNTQPVT
-98 GQVVHTSFP
+98 GQVVHTSLP

-135 IKVVNGYDSTDKNP
+135 INGYDSTDKNP
-149 SGAQVQKAAPVA
+149 SGAQVKKDAPVA

-169 SAKEQTDSHADK
+169 SAKEQTDSLADK

-196 KRMTEAQRKDLTQAV
+196 KGMTEAQRKDLIQAV
-211 QSLKQQIEGLK
+211 QSLKRQIEGLK

-254 AALESLKRTQSLA
+254 AALESLKRAQSLA

-277 SRSAQTGDKYDV
+277 LRSAQTGDKYDV
-289 SDILNRASAHLR
+289 SDILNRASAHWQ
-301 QERSIGQAQGN
+301 QERSVGQTRGN

-317 KLLGSYTELG
+317 TLLGSYTELG

-350 DPNFD
+350 DPNFE
-355 GMNISNAER
+355 GMNIANAEK

-375 GSGYSWEINF
+375 GSGYSWEIHF

-411 VIYRENDDKYKT
+411 VVYRENNDKYET

-436 RDDIKRIE
+436 QADIKRIE

-476 VNQREITD
+476 VDQYEITD
-484 PKMHPEWKDRLDQDA
+484 PKMHPEWKGRLDQDA
-499 KRRDQLISKIKD
+499 KRRDQLINKIKD

-518 IQPHNGKNGYSVRFE
+518 IQPHNGKNGYSIRFE
-533 TKGRLERDKNT
+533 TKGPLERDKNT
-544 RKYYLAGFRSQEYN
+544 RKYYLAGFRAQEYN

-595 KAINCDNVYRLKEN
+595 KALNCDNVFRLKEN

-617 WGDIDK
+617 WGDIDT
-623 AKREGKYKPGD
+623 AKKEGKYKPGD

-653 LNGGKNGQDAHS
+653 LNGGKNGKDAHS

-686 PSGKAKW
+686 PSGKNKW

-718 GVNHF
+718 GVNRF

-748 KTPSLSQEERVGKR
+748 KTPSLLQEERVGKR

-772 TYKNLVASNGTKGVP
+772 TRKNLVASNGTKGVP

-826 VTKKRDLQVLANDK
+826 VTKKRDLQVVANDK

-865 QEYIDQDG
+865 REYIDQDG

-945 EVENV
+945 EVEKV

-960 KNAFPEAYDANKLLG
+960 KNAFPEAYDAHKLLG

-1006 PAEVKPLEGNS
+1006 PAEVKPLVGNS

-1023 KIKLANFSTGAEGI
+1023 KIKLANFATGAEGI
-1037 TLFGKDYKQ
+1037 TLFGKDFKQ

-1054 KWTIDSAHNAAG
+1054 KWTIDPANNNAG

-1098 GKDDK
+1098 GNDDN
-1103 KPFRSEVKQA
+1103 KPFRSDVNQA
-1113 AVVARTDKAIYPKQV
+1113 TVVARTDKATYPKQV

-1144 AAKKKVIADLEQ
+1144 AAKKKVIADLERN
-1156 KITGLNG
+1156 ITGLNG
-1163 NVKVTINDEL
+1163 NVKVTINDQL
-1173 ISLGDTHFISV
+1173 ISLGDNHFITV

-1256 PSWLNSNEGTAQ
+1256 PSWLNSNEGTVQ

-1281 KGSDKVPYV
+1281 KGSDKAPYV

-1336 TQTVEVNDTN
+1336 TQTVEVNDAN

-1366 NGVTYTWN
+1366 NGVTYTWK

-1457 NEPMIVHVKVKDNS
+1457 NEPMIVRVKVTDNS
-1471 NKITD
+1471 NKVTD

-1488 DDREYQKNNRAKK
+1488 DDRTYQTNNRAKK

-1536 WVPLN
+1536 WVPLH

-1559 TQRVEVNASTADLK
+1559 TQRVEVNASTAHLK
-1573 PENFVSAA
+1573 PENFVSTA

-1643 DITVSSTALG
+1643 DITVSSTAPG
-1653 QAPHI
+1653 QAPRI
-1658 EDKNGV
+1658 EDKNGA

-1676 IKVQAHDNSGKVAE
+1676 ITVKAQDNSGKVAE

-1698 PGSYPFPLTSQT
+1698 PGSYPFPLTQQT

-1771 QQTTKY
+1771 QQNTKY

-1785 VKASAKAL
+1785 VKASTKAL

-1807 NGAQYTWVNGSPVT
+1807 NGAQYTWVNESPVT
-1821 QSGKRQVKVTYPDGS
+1821 QSDKRQVKVTYPDGS

-1886 SNMKKLWLSNGDI
+1886 SNMKKLWLSDGDMK
-1899 HRTERQI
+1899 RTERQI
-1906 GEDIKGLNVQSQL
+1906 GADVTGLNVQSQL

-1929 GTVPTDFDDRY
+1929 GTVPTDFAERY

-1961 QNGNKSAID
+1961 QNGNQSAID

-2007 EFKDISKGR
+2007 QFKDISKGR

-2021 VANSSY
+2021 VANPSY
-2027 KAVEKT
+2027 QAVEKT
-2033 VDKPNGTTFTLMN
+2033 VDKPNGTTFTLVN
-2046 PVDGVQIDSTTGKL
+2046 PVDGVQIDSTTGQL

-2072 IPIKVKVTYSDKSF
+2072 IPIQVKVTYSDQSF
-2086 DIVDVSMKIRDDI
+2086 DIVDVSMKVRDDI

-2105 EAGKG
+2105 EGSTNKNGKP
-2110 SQVNG
+2110 
-2115 TTVTVYANEAFEF
+2115 TYTVYAFDHFTF
-2128 KANVTDNTGIVYDAE
+2128 KANVTDNSGKVSDARIIKSS
-2143 YNGDNLSWLNNDKQT
+2143 GDTWLNPNNLDET
-2158 YQAKYKQD
+2158 YQNKYKTD
-2166 TNGKRNTLGSKEHP
+2166 TQNKRDTLGTSDKP
-2180 YVLTFTGTAPN
+2180 YVVTIEGVAPKNAGTYT
-2191 VKNTTHQGKIRTW
+2191 KSIRTW
-2204 DYQDAN
+2204 DGVDNQKDHSFVIEVKTLAEKYGKDIHSTIQTVKLNQPIVSIDPRKSLTADTLNKLDAVRHDSDEDGQLDSVIYSWIKNPEITSVGNKKGTLRVTFQDGSYVDKTVPLTVEDTVDSTNTFDVYAQEENTIVLKANDN
-2210 SGAESGFTLVVKSQ
+2210 SGLPPKVTLKKPDNDHDLSIEMDQSVKTETIEGRVAQYVEVTLKVKPLKKGLADNTSPLGIYYLDALDNSHNFGRTKLIFNIRQ
-2224 SENYT
+2224 QTVKYAPNYT
-2229 DHSDLKSKLQG
+2229 NSNVVNAG
-2240 TSQDV
+2240 ETIEIPRPTFQDV
-2245 EVNNEHPVQPNAEQS
+2245 SKKTPRQLSNNP
-2260 VSQTTKEM
+2260 
-2268 LKDKGVTY
+2268 DGVTY
-2276 SWKTNHVPDTQTVG
+2276 SLISGRQGTSVNSKTGVITYPSGETASDLGNQSVKVKVTYADTSTDEVTVFVTVKDKIPANVVIAEGKKDPDSNKPMVDIYANEPYEFTVKTTDNSGVVNDVEDAHRLRDNNLPWLTSNAQSYQTEKKNNQFVNRGKKGTHDNPYVVTYKGIAPNETGKKITKLKTWDGSDNQQTVTFIVNVLPQADKYKNQLKGTTAKAVINSVVPKAESAVSEETKRLLKNAGVTYEWKTTPSTTVVGISTQPVLI
-2290 EKTGIVVVTFKD
+2290 KFKD
-2302 GSTLDISN
+2302 GSFITIEDCKLSVVDEMN
-2310 AKVNV
+2310 
-2315 KDTVK
+2315 
-2320 PVITGWSISSDWKGE
+2320 PVIKSL
-2335 QPEIEDKNGVKEIH
+2335 EIESNLVNDSKKPWIEDHGNIKEIH
-2349 VYGTENF
+2349 VWGTEQF
-2356 TLTVRATDNSGLV
+2356 TLTLQATDNSGIV
-2369 QSIGVV
+2369 QNI
-2375 HNGKAGTLG
+2375 
-2384 FTTKDTL
+2384 
-2391 TGTGTTADP
+2391 
-2400 KQLTMIGATGPNIKD
+2400 QLLHENKP
-2415 KDGYS
+2415 
-2420 NRTFKVTD
+2420 
-2428 AAGNS
+2428 
-2433 VEQQFKIVVHQQ
+2433 
-2445 TTKYEA
+2445 
-2451 TVAAGVIEKDYGAT
+2451 AT
-2465 LTEEEI
+2465 LE
-2471 KAKVSVPQYSQ
+2471 
-2482 GKPAYQVSLA
+2482 
-2492 GKLPST
+2492 
-2498 TSAGNH
+2498 
-2504 QVDVKV
+2504 
-2510 TYPDGSTDIVQVPVS
+2510 
-2525 IKAQPQKDAYELTY
+2525 
-2539 APEQVEPGKSL
+2539 
-2550 TTQVPTLKKGNE
+2550 
-2562 TIASQTGIVTSYS
+2562 
-2575 IAEDLKT
+2575 
-2582 KGYSVTN
+2582 
-2589 EGRLTI
+2589 
-2595 PASESATKVGQK
+2595 
-2607 LAIAVQVTYRDG
+2607 
-2619 TTENT
+2619 
-2624 IAQVS
+2624 
-2629 VTSPNKIDRTND
+2629 
-2641 KNAPIPSG
+2641 
-2649 YLRVTLQAGEG
+2649 
-2660 TIYQGDAQAK
+2660 
-2670 TYDVK
+2670 
-2675 VNTALESADYPQ
+2675 
-2687 VTSQANYRPYQWSV
+2687 
-2701 AAGTLITETMDPD
+2701 
-2714 KNNQVTI
+2714 
-2721 ESTAT
+2721 
-2726 LKTAVTIEP
+2726 
-2735 RYGTEKGAIGETII
+2735 
-2749 IGSPTFYKEN
+2749 F
-2759 NGQVTTDVDQVLDRR
+2759 
-2774 MQYTLD
+2774 
-2780 KANDHVTIDA
+2780 
-2790 STGVIHYTPIASELN
+2790 
-2805 GKDEETVTI
+2805 
-2814 PVTVTYD
+2814 
-2821 DRSIDK
+2821 
-2827 VNVTVTIKRAT
+2827 
-2838 SAEPTVSTV
+2838 
-2847 HTQSKE
+2847 
-2853 ISGTGVDGSTVKVTI
+2853 
-2868 PGVDQPIETTVA
+2868 ETT
-2880 NGKWSVNVPTGKKL
+2880 NSL
-2894 TAGEKI
+2894 
-2900 QVTQTEVD
+2900 
-2908 KKVSGT
+2908 SG
-2914 VEKAISKAKA
+2914 
-2924 EDYVTPVKT
+2924 
-2933 TVNNPS
+2933 
-2939 QLTEEDKGKIKT
+2939 
-2951 AIKTSNPEIKAD
+2951 
-2963 DKITIG
+2963 
-2969 DNGNT
+2969 
-2974 TIEFPDGSKK
+2974 
-2984 VTPTKDLVVERATS
+2984 R
-2998 AEPTV
+2998 
-3003 STVHTQSKEIS
+3003 
-3014 GTGVDGSTVKV
+3014 
-3025 TIPGVDQP
+3025 
-3033 IETTV
+3033 
-3038 ANGKWSV
+3038 
-3045 NVPTGKKLTAGE
+3045 
-3057 KIQVTQTEPNKK
+3057 
-3069 PKVKTVKVVGVI
+3069 
-3081 YRHGDPLVNEKPMF
+3081 
-3095 NYQTENP
+3095 
-3102 DYTVPNGEDPLGI
+3102 
-3115 HQTSQQKQTTDNLSQ
+3115 
-3130 LEANQRVKA
+3130 
-3139 ASRKKVL
+3139 
-3146 PNTGSHASQT
+3146 
-3156 WGGWILTLGGLI
+3156 
-3168 TLLAGKKRKKED
+3168 
-3180 E
+3180 